1 MHQQNRPS
9 LVMSGLV
16 LGTMAVGNLLSNYLP
31 IIKLPFTALAL
42 FLYFLL
48 IKGIITN
55 KEQALK
61 EIQSPLVSSVF
72 PTFFMVGMLFSS
84 LAIQLGLKVIG
95 LPFWWLF
102 VIGNLVL
109 ITYYCLNFV
118 IKFSWE
124 NVYPSWTVLLVG
136 IAMSTFTAPASQAF
150 LFGKIVFWICL
161 VITFLLFPI
170 LYIKT
175 YKIGLPEAVKPNIST
190 ICAPLS
196 LLLAGYL
203 SSFQTP
209 QEAMVI
215 FLLVTSQAMY
225 FFVLVQLPKL
235 LRRPFNP
242 GFSAFTFPYVISAT
256 SLRMASIFLHWG
268 KMLSILISAEIV
280 IATLLVSYVLVTY
293 LAYLYKKEVD

>member
-1 MHQQNRPS
+1 
-9 LVMSGLV
+9 
-16 LGTMAVGNLLSNYLP
+16 
-31 IIKLPFTALAL
+31 
-42 FLYFLL
+42 
-48 IKGIITN
+48 
-55 KEQALK
+55 
-61 EIQSPLVSSVF
+61 
-72 PTFFMVGMLFSS
+72 
-84 LAIQLGLKVIG
+84 
-95 LPFWWLF
+95 
-102 VIGNLVL
+102 
-109 ITYYCLNFV
+109 
-118 IKFSWE
+118 
-124 NVYPSWTVLLVG
+124 
-136 IAMSTFTAPASQAF
+136 MSTFTAPASQAF

>member
-1 MHQQNRPS
+1 M
-9 LVMSGLV
+9 
-16 LGTMAVGNLLSNYLP
+16 
-31 IIKLPFTALAL
+31 
-42 FLYFLL
+42 
-48 IKGIITN
+48 
-55 KEQALK
+55 
-61 EIQSPLVSSVF
+61 
-72 PTFFMVGMLFSS
+72 
-84 LAIQLGLKVIG
+84 IG

-124 NVYPSWTVLLVG
+124 NVYPSWTVLFVG
-136 IAMSTFTAPASQAF
+136 IAMSTFTAPASQAY